1 MMKLCM
7 RKAINVLPVI
17 LKNLL
22 GVNIAQF
29 VITVSRDLII
39 IVFGLI
45 SVWGEKIINGF

>member
-7 RKAINVLPVI
+7 RRAINVLPVI
-17 LKNLL
+17 LRSLL

-39 IVFGLI
+39 IAFGLI